1 MNDKV
6 VVGQIISAHGIQGQF
21 KIKSFTTDPDD
32 LFTFNKLFIDEKYD
46 EIFLKKIRSINEYFI
61 VSCSE
66 IDSRNKV
73 DDILNKSILINR
85 SQLPDIGDEY
95 YFNDLIGLS
104 VISNEEI
111 IGPVISVN
119 NFGSS
124 DLIEVR
130 TLSNDKKIFIPFS
143 DDTIEKVDQKKKI
156 IYFLGSSKRRLLL

>member
-46 EIFLKKIRSINEYFI
+46 EIFLKKIRSLNEYFI

-73 DDILNKSILINR
+73 DDILNKNILISR
-85 SQLPDIGDEY
+85 SQLPDIGDEF

-124 DLIEVR
+124 DLLEVK
-130 TLSNDKKIFIPFS
+130 TLLNDKKYFIPFN
-143 DDTIEKVDQKKKI
+143 DKTIEQVDQKKKI
-156 IYFLGSSKRRLLL
+156 IYLKNISQYLE

>member
-46 EIFLKKIRSINEYFI
+46 EIFLKKIRSLNEYFI

-73 DDILNKSILINR
+73 DDILNKNILINR
-85 SQLPDIGDEY
+85 SQLPDIGDEF

-111 IGPVISVN
+111 IGQVISVN

-124 DLIEVR
+124 DLLEVK
-130 TLSNDKKIFIPFS
+130 TLSNDKKYFIPFN
-143 DDTIEKVDQKKKI
+143 DKTIEQVDQKKKI
-156 IYFLGSSKRRLLL
+156 IYLKNISQYLE

>member
-46 EIFLKKIRSINEYFI
+46 EIFLKKIRSLNEYFI

-73 DDILNKSILINR
+73 DDILNKNILINR
-85 SQLPDIGDEY
+85 SQLPDIGDEF

-124 DLIEVR
+124 DLLEVKI
-130 TLSNDKKIFIPFS
+130 LSNDKKYFIPFN
-143 DDTIEKVDQKKKI
+143 DKTIKQVDQKKKI
-156 IYFLGSSKRRLLL
+156 IYLKNISQYLE

>member
-46 EIFLKKIRSINEYFI
+46 EIFLKKIRSLNEYFI

-73 DDILNKSILINR
+73 DDILNKNILINR
-85 SQLPDIGDEY
+85 SQLPDIGDEF

-124 DLIEVR
+124 DLLEVK
-130 TLSNDKKIFIPFS
+130 TLSNDKKYFIPFN
-143 DDTIEKVDQKKKI
+143 DKTIEQVDQKKKL
-156 IYFLGSSKRRLLL
+156 FT

>member
-6 VVGQIISAHGIQGQF
+6 VVGQVISAHGIQGQF
-21 KIKSFTTDPDD
+21 KIKSFTNDPDD
-32 LFTFNKLFIDEKYD
+32 LFTYNQLFIDEMYD
-46 EIFLKKIRSINEYFI
+46 GIFLKKVRSLKEYFI

-73 DDILNKSILINR
+73 DDILNKNILINR
-85 SQLPDIGDEY
+85 SQLPDIGDKY

-124 DLIEVR
+124 DLIEVT
-130 TLSNDKKIFIPFS
+130 TLSNDKKYFIPFS

-156 IYFLGSSKRRLLL
+156 IYLKNISQYLE

>member
-46 EIFLKKIRSINEYFI
+46 EIFLKKIRSLNEYFI

-73 DDILNKSILINR
+73 DDILNKNILINR
-85 SQLPDIGDEY
+85 SQLPDIGDEF

-111 IGPVISVN
+111 IGQVISVN

-124 DLIEVR
+124 DLLEVKI
-130 TLSNDKKIFIPFS
+130 LSNDKKYFIPFN
-143 DDTIEKVDQKKKI
+143 DKTIKQVDQKKKI
-156 IYFLGSSKRRLLL
+156 IYLKNISQYLE

>member
-73 DDILNKSILINR
+73 DDILNKNILINR
-85 SQLPDIGDEY
+85 SQLPDIGDEF

-124 DLIEVR
+124 DLLEVK
-130 TLSNDKKIFIPFS
+130 TLSNDKKYFLPFN
-143 DDTIEKVDQKKKI
+143 DKTIEQVDQKKKI
-156 IYFLGSSKRRLLL
+156 IYLKNISQYLE